1 MCQPDCIFR
10 ADHNTCTAVITLS
23 RIHNNRMLSLFRWW
37 KQNIAL
43 AYIRTPVTSNT
54 FSGLF
59 QLIWNPVWTAAKDRT
74 DAQTDF
80 RNIQKRWYYKS
91 RWSDETASGRF
102 PPVCPVLFII
112 LNIKIYWLFF
122 FTLLYFFWSNCCP
135 AVCKAAGCPQE
146 RNYPWTLSE
155 KYIAGLSRK
164 LFTLQ
169 FPFYL
174 TENPKS
180 QEA

>member
-1 MCQPDCIFR
+1 MSDFHKLSSVHQWMCQPDCIFR

-135 AVCKAAGCPQE
+135 AVCKAAGC
-146 RNYPWTLSE
+146 R
-155 KYIAGLSRK
+155 
-164 LFTLQ
+164 
-169 FPFYL
+169 
-174 TENPKS
+174 
-180 QEA
+180 